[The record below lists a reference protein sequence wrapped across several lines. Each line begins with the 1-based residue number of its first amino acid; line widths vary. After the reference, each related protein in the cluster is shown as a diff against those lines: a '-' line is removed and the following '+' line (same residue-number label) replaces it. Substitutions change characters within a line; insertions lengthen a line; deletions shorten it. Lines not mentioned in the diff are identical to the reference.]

1 MDGSDGFPTSLEPL
15 AGGHSGETFLS
26 DIAGERAVVRVY
38 GLRSAHR
45 GALAPE
51 IDAAVLELV
60 RGLLPVPAVLE
71 VRRGAPDVD
80 LPGLL
85 VTSLLPGERLDVLL
99 PTLSPEGLRTL
110 GERLGVLAGRLG
122 HMVQPRRGTF
132 VDRSLHLEA
141 APSAATDLPTW
152 LEQHAGSLPPD
163 VVDGLRHVVEEAQDL
178 LDEDRRACLVHAD
191 LVPPNVLV
199 DPTTLELTGVL
210 DWERAH
216 SGHPWTD
223 LGSLVRQP
231 RDPVF
236 VEAVLEGYRSL
247 MPDVPDDVLDRA
259 TAADLSALVE
269 LAAGPGSPEGVEGA
283 LDQLQRI
290 ARTGNPGADG

>member
-1 MDGSDGFPTSLEPL
+1 MDGTDGFPTSLEPL

-26 DIAGERAVVRVY
+26 DIAGEQAVVRVY

-60 RGLLPVPAVLE
+60 RGLLPVPVVLE
-71 VRRGAPDVD
+71 VRRGDPDVD

-99 PTLSPEGLRTL
+99 PTLSPEGLRTV
-110 GERLGVLAGRLG
+110 GQRLGVLAGRLG

-132 VDRSLHLEA
+132 VDRSLHLED
-141 APSAATDLPTW
+141 APFAATDLPTW

-163 VVDGLRHVVEEAQDL
+163 VVEGLRPALEEAQDL
-178 LDEDRRACLVHAD
+178 LDVDRRACLVHAD
-191 LVPPNVLV
+191 LVPSNLLV

-216 SGHPWTD
+216 SGRPLTD
-223 LGSLVRQP
+223 LGSLLRQP
-231 RDPVF
+231 RDPVL
-236 VEAVLEGYRSL
+236 VEAVLEGYRGL
-247 MPDVPDDVLDRA
+247 MSGVPDGVLDRA
-259 TAADLSALVE
+259 RAADLFALVE
-269 LAAGPGSPEGVEGA
+269 LAAGGGSSEVVVGA
-283 LDQLQRI
+283 RDQLQRI
-290 ARTGNPGADG
+290 ARTGNPGTDG